1 MPRRP
6 RPGSHCGHVSG
17 TGATGRSP
25 ATPVCP
31 PPSGPGVWPGHE
43 GSGRA
48 RGRAGSARHDPELL
62 EAEGQG
68 RPRGVP
74 HPQRGPPPELLPA
87 LPGARTRPVTGRPH
101 AGPRTVPGR
110 QSAHGARAGRRAEGS
125 LKVLIPPPRAGP
137 GPPRAGW
144 LRGALGTGRWGAW
157 AGPCGRLRVP
167 GRGRPERM
175 GKTGARVSIAGAV
188 MSPLRGVRT
197 RGPRQRKVPVRD
209 LPRGPPSSGSPRGGH
224 ESLPQAHA
232 TLGRGRGASS

>member
-68 RPRGVP
+68 RPWGVP
-74 HPQRGPPPELLPA
+74 PPARPPARAAASAPRCAHTARHRPAARGSQD
-87 LPGARTRPVTGRPH
+87 GARTTKCSRGPGWSQGRGEPESPDSSSPRRPRASSSGL
-101 AGPRTVPGR
+101 A
-110 QSAHGARAGRRAEGS
+110 AGRTGDRQVGGVGRALRAAQGAGEGPARKDGQDRS
-125 LKVLIPPPRAGP
+125 AGLHCRGSDEPPEGCPD
-137 GPPRAGW
+137 
-144 LRGALGTGRWGAW
+144 
-157 AGPCGRLRVP
+157 
-167 GRGRPERM
+167 
-175 GKTGARVSIAGAV
+175 AGA
-188 MSPLRGVRT
+188 
-197 RGPRQRKVPVRD
+197 
-209 LPRGPPSSGSPRGGH
+209 
-224 ESLPQAHA
+224 
-232 TLGRGRGASS
+232 